1 MNFSAIGQMRFNF
14 ERYVEVSCCCQTVP
28 RECVIKKRFTVF
40 DLDVFKCCQAAQ
52 IFHTANHAGRRA
64 CRRRRGAARCLCV
77 SFRSHKKLA
86 CCTVDG
92 GICRFC
98 SRGTAWPYSVNGT
111 DCYCGRLQR
120 NVKIARA
127 VDDATGARPTG
138 FMAVS
143 GDTKV
148 LIPGDHKVGS
158 QSKHCG
164 VSPVHKTQSASFFFT
179 QEAWFPDLAN
189 ESG

>member
-1 MNFSAIGQMRFNF
+1 MCLNAVKPR
-14 ERYVEVSCCCQTVP
+14 RY
-28 RECVIKKRFTVF
+28 FTT
-40 DLDVFKCCQAAQ
+40 LTTRAA
-52 IFHTANHAGRRA
+52 GPLVVDE
-64 CRRRRGAARCLCV
+64 GAARRLYVCVCVACV
-77 SFRSHKKLA
+77 SLRSNKLAA
-86 CCTVDG
+86 CCTLDG

-98 SRGTAWPYSVNGT
+98 SRGTAWPYSFNGA
-111 DCYCGRLQR
+111 DCYCGRQQQ
-120 NVKIARA
+120 NVKIAGA

-164 VSPVHKTQSASFFFT
+164 VSPVHKMQSASFSHRRRGFQT
-179 QEAWFPDLAN
+179 LPPTRDRAPVGTHLLIVPLKDLLNYALPY
-189 ESG
+189 SQG

>member
-1 MNFSAIGQMRFNF
+1 MR
-14 ERYVEVSCCCQTVP
+14 
-28 RECVIKKRFTVF
+28 
-40 DLDVFKCCQAAQ
+40 FKCCQAAQ
-52 IFHTANHAGRRA
+52 IFHTANHAGRGA
-64 CRRRRGAARCLCV
+64 CRRRRGDARCLCV
-77 SFRSHKKLA
+77 SRA
-86 CCTVDG
+86 CRFAVAIKNSVHAARWTG

-98 SRGTAWPYSVNGT
+98 SRGTAWPYSVNGA

-164 VSPVHKTQSASFFFT
+164 VSPVHKTQSASFLHRRRGFQT
-179 QEAWFPDLAN
+179 LPTTRDRSPVGTHLLIVPLKDLLN
-189 ESG
+189 YTLPYSQG